1 MFAINTQATQSG
13 FDLIWIQC
21 IFKINYIQDLDLHA
35 FSLTSILNYKIGLKL
50 ISVALRSGS

>member
-21 IFKINYIQDLDLHA
+21 IFKINYIHNLDLHA
-35 FSLTSILNYKIGLKL
+35 FLLTSILNYKIWSKAD
-50 ISVALRSGS
+50 ICSS